1 MVEIH
6 IDEKLC
12 KGCYYC
18 VAICNKGVLARSDVL
33 SQKGYI
39 IVKVENPEDCI
50 ACRLCER
57 ICPDFA
63 ISIHETKSKKDS
75 DAPKKNK

>member
-1 MVEIH
+1 MIKIH

-18 VAICNKGVLARSDVL
+18 IEMCPKNVLEKSNEL
-33 SQKGYI
+33 SMKGYI
-39 IVKVENPEDCI
+39 IARVERPEDCI
-50 ACRLCER
+50 LCRTCER

-63 ISIHETKSKKDS
+63 ISVHDI
-75 DAPKKNK
+75 

>member
-1 MVEIH
+1 MVKIY

-18 VAICNKGVLARSDVL
+18 IEVCPKEVLVKSDVL
-33 SQKGYI
+33 SPKGYI
-39 IVKVENPEDCI
+39 IAKVEKPEDCI
-50 ACRLCER
+50 VCRLCER

-63 ISIHETKSKKDS
+63 ISVHE
-75 DAPKKNK
+75 NKEE